1 MTQAITDEKTIL
13 EKLQTLTP
21 QQQQSVIDF
30 IEFLQF
36 KAEKKEITEEKNT
49 VSFYEAAKEYI
60 GCVDGGPG
68 DLATNKE
75 KMAWEQLETLIG
87 VWKNQPE
94 LDDIFS
100 EIDRECHADLH

>member
-1 MTQAITDEKTIL
+1 MTQAMTNEKTIL
-13 EKLQTLTP
+13 EKLHTLTP
-21 QQQQSVIDF
+21 QQQQSVINF

-36 KAEKKEITEEKNT
+36 KAQKKEITEEEPIYA
-49 VSFYEAAKEYI
+49 YESAKDLV
-60 GCVDGGPG
+60 GCVESGPG

-100 EIDRECHADLH
+100 EIDRERHSS

>member
-1 MTQAITDEKTIL
+1 MIPATTHSQTIL
-13 EKLQTLTP
+13 EKLNALTP
-21 QQQQSVIDF
+21 QQQQEVIDF

-68 DLATNKE
+68 DLATNKDYLRGIGS
-75 KMAWEQLETLIG
+75 KWSQLL
-87 VWKNQPE
+87 
-94 LDDIFS
+94 
-100 EIDRECHADLH
+100 

>member
-1 MTQAITDEKTIL
+1 MTQATTHSQTIL

-36 KAEKKEITEEKNT
+36 KAQKTEISEEEEPI
-49 VSFYEAAKEYI
+49 SFYEAAKEYI

-68 DLATNKE
+68 DLATNKDY
-75 KMAWEQLETLIG
+75 LRGIG
-87 VWKNQPE
+87 SK
-94 LDDIFS
+94 
-100 EIDRECHADLH
+100 